1 MRNKGSSGL
10 SGFLLR
16 FPFRRD
22 VTKNSR
28 EDSYSRYLFAGVKTG
43 QEKSS
48 RADSNEN
55 GRE

>member
-10 SGFLLR
+10 SGFLLL

-22 VTKNSR
+22 ATKKSR
-28 EDSYSRYLFAGVKTG
+28 EDSYSRFLFAGIKTG